1 MQRSTSYRPP
11 LPRRPQAT
19 NASGT
24 PGRCPF
30 LGTAADPGTSLSFPS
45 DANHCH
51 STRLQV
57 PVSTIHQENFCL
69 SPNYENC
76 PVFRQHNAAQQE
88 AAFLPAAA
96 VAVAGSD
103 SHEENDDPWST
114 PADSSPA
121 ILAGLGASGAAA
133 ATARPPASPLAFP
146 WEEPAHP
153 DFQADMAASS
163 ARRPPRRVDARPI
176 VIGLLLLA
184 LIPLVWWLW
193 STVRPGARGA
203 SDEINGA
210 IVTLP
215 TLMATQDAGG
225 VAMTQIDPSATPQ
238 PVAAGDETRP
248 ATAEPSATPQATA
261 TMSDLERIAAT
272 ATALFAAA
280 TPVTECAAPSWWVT
294 YSVEAGDTIEGLAA
308 TRGIRPE
315 ELIVANCLAGPGLE
329 PGMLLRLPPVGV
341 IIVQPGQPTTTA
353 TATLTPTR
361 GPVLPTRTPF
371 PFPTPTFPVVII
383 ISTTVPTSVP
393 TSAPTN
399 ESPTRQPTR
408 PPAQPTAT
416 TPGVSATATVPGV
429 FPTSTPPVAGTIGA
443 TQTPPFGPTQTPP
456 GTGPTV
462 TPTPTGEAGVAT
474 QTPPAP

>member
-30 LGTAADPGTSLSFPS
+30 LGTSADPGTSLSFPS

-76 PVFRQHNAAQQE
+76 PVFRQHAAAQQE
-88 AAFLPAAA
+88 AAFLPASA
-96 VAVAGSD
+96 VAVAGAD
-103 SHEENDDPWST
+103 GDEDDDPWGSSAEVA
-114 PADSSPA
+114 PAA
-121 ILAGLGASGAAA
+121 LAAFGASGAAVA
-133 ATARPPASPLAFP
+133 AAKPAASPLAFP

-163 ARRPPRRVDARPI
+163 ARRPSRRVDARPI
-176 VIGLLLLA
+176 VVGLLLLA

-193 STVRPGARGA
+193 STVRPGARGG
-203 SDEINGA
+203 SDEIDGA

-215 TLMATQDAGG
+215 TLMATQGAGG
-225 VAMTQIDPSATPQ
+225 VDSGGVAVTQIDPSATPQ

-280 TPVTECAAPSWWVT
+280 TPVTECAAPSWWVA
-294 YSVEAGDTIEGLAA
+294 YSVEEGDTIEGLAA

-315 ELIVANCLAGPGLE
+315 ELIVANCLAGPELE

-341 IIVQPGQPTTTA
+341 IIVQPGQLTATSTVTA
-353 TATLTPTR
+353 TATR

-383 ISTTVPTSVP
+383 IPTT
-393 TSAPTN
+393 APTGAPTDA
-399 ESPTRQPTR
+399 PTRPPTR

-416 TPGVSATATVPGV
+416 PPGASATATVPGS

-456 GTGPTV
+456 GIGPTA
-462 TPTPTGEAGVAT
+462 TPTPTGEAGVPT